1 MIDVGINE
9 VTWTEGSEEKGFVKH
24 RRIVGDVDF
33 HSAIERCS
41 FITPVP
47 GGVGPMTIAMLM
59 NNLVESWE
67 RHNFDDVSEY
77 DHEHKLHKKK
87 KENH

>member
-1 MIDVGINE
+1 MVQYDDE
-9 VTWTEGSEEKGFVKH
+9 VLANDPKSH
-24 RRIVGDVDF
+24 LVGDIDF
-33 HSAIERCS
+33 QSAIERCS

-67 RHNFDDVSEY
+67 RANFPGSEAISSIG
-77 DHEHKLHKKK
+77 ESLKIKV
-87 KENH
+87 